1 MGFADEAPSKREIGL
16 GGGSPKATKYTI
28 CSSVLHNFTYKA
40 NFNLCR
46 KLLFHESDLT
56 KS

>member
-1 MGFADEAPSKREIGL
+1 MKPHQKGRLGL
-16 GGGSPKATKYTI
+16 GGGGGSPKATKYTI